1 MSKDQR
7 IHEDFEVSCN
17 VLAKLIVTR
26 KEPNE
31 RLLLLKDFLTKSKQI
46 RPTVATQL
54 ALEIMTSFVDPEV
67 QGLMTDFKT
76 EAMAPK
82 PRADV
87 AIITILPEELKAA
100 KIAFGIDA
108 NRREDRR
115 EGGLRFWSTTIQ
127 NKSSRE
133 DLSIILTMVG
143 KARNVECAVACSRV
157 FQTYDVGLCVLV
169 GIAAGL
175 ESKVKIGDVV
185 APDLVLDYEGA
196 RIEPDGSKKR
206 PLPFPLNKI
215 IERDMNYF
223 EPKFGSWYE
232 DFAEGFGTLGAIET
246 VPTLSVDWKPEY
258 HRGVV
263 LAGEKL
269 LADGSLPEMRTEY
282 HERVRAAEM
291 EGSGFANVCDE
302 YAIPWLV
309 FRGISDF
316 GNPAKPTSE
325 VWRTTAAL
333 AAATAVC
340 TFVKSDYRK
349 QVLKF

>member
-17 VLAKLIVTR
+17 VLAKLIVAR
-26 KEPNE
+26 KEPHE
-31 RLLLLKDFLTKSKQI
+31 RILLLKDFLTKSKQI
-46 RPTVATQL
+46 RPNVATQL
-54 ALEIMTSFVDPEV
+54 ALEIMTSFVDAEV

-76 EAMAPK
+76 EAMAPR

-87 AIITILPEELKAA
+87 AIVTIIPEELKAA
-100 KIAFGIDA
+100 KIAFGIDT
-108 NRREDRR
+108 NRLEDRR
-115 EGGLRFWSTTIQ
+115 ERGLRFWNTTIQ

-175 ESKVKIGDVV
+175 KSKVKIGDVV
-185 APDLVLDYEGA
+185 SPDLVLDYEGA
-196 RIEPDGSKKR
+196 RIEQDGLKKR

-215 IERDMNYF
+215 IERDLNYF
-223 EPKFGSWYE
+223 EPKFGSWYR
-232 DFAEGFGTLGAIET
+232 DFSECVEKLRTTEP
-246 VPTLSVDWKPEY
+246 VPALPDDWKPEY

-269 LADGSLPEMRTEY
+269 LADGGLPEMRREY
-282 HERVRAAEM
+282 HERVRAVEM

-316 GNPAKPTSE
+316 GDPKKPESD
-325 VWRTTAAL
+325 VWRTLAAL
-333 AAATAVC
+333 AAATAVS

-349 QVLKF
+349 QSLKF

>member
-1 MSKDQR
+1 MSKEQR

-17 VLAKLIVTR
+17 VLAKLIVNR
-26 KEPNE
+26 KEPHE
-31 RLLLLKDFLTKSKQI
+31 RMLLLKDFLTKSKQI
-46 RPTVATQL
+46 RPSVATQL

-67 QGLMTDFKT
+67 QGLMTDFKS
-76 EAMAPK
+76 EAMVAR

-87 AIITILPEELKAA
+87 AIITILPEELKAT

-108 NRREDRR
+108 TRSEDRR
-115 EGGLRFWSTTIQ
+115 ERGLRFWNTIIQ
-127 NKSSRE
+127 NGSSRE
-133 DLSIILTMVG
+133 DLKVILTMVG

-157 FQTYDVGLCVLV
+157 FQTFDVGLCVLV

-196 RIEPDGSKKR
+196 RVESDGPKKR
-206 PLPFPLNKI
+206 PLPYPLNKI

-223 EPKFGSWYE
+223 EPKFGSWYK
-232 DFAEGFGTLGAIET
+232 DFAEGFRKLNTIEP
-246 VPTLSVDWKPEY
+246 VPTLPVDWKPEY
-258 HRGVV
+258 HRGVI

-282 HERVRAAEM
+282 HDRVRAAEM

-316 GNPAKPTSE
+316 GNPKKPDSDE
-325 VWRTTAAL
+325 WRTTAAL

-349 QVLKF
+349 QIFKF